1 MDLKRKGKSEEQK
14 ERFQEL
20 YKPIKELF
28 YSYGLKNLSMD
39 ELSSML
45 GISKKTLYT
54 FVRNKEELVE
64 KIFMFEEPFTSELNK
79 ENDDEP
85 INAIEKLLR
94 ISQLVHT
101 EIKRSN
107 PRIRYEM
114 EKYFNSTFEAYKE
127 KKRKFVYE
135 GMKANMQQGIA
146 EKLYREDI
154 NIDLVATIY
163 INSFIELHNS
173 DVCKML
179 DINFIQ
185 LFEVVFEN
193 HIRAISTPAG
203 VAYFESRKN
212 EIIEFIKNN

>member
-1 MDLKRKGKSEEQK
+1 MGKSEELN

-20 YKPIKELF
+20 YEPIKELF

-39 ELSSML
+39 ELSHKL

-54 FVRNKEELVE
+54 FVKNKEELVE
-64 KIFMFEEPFTSELNK
+64 KIFMY
-79 ENDDEP
+79 DEANVMRTKKKVHDEH

-94 ISQLVHT
+94 ISQFIYA
-101 EIKRSN
+101 EIKRIN

-135 GMKANMQQGIA
+135 GMKANMKQGIA

-163 INSFIELHNS
+163 LNSFIELHNS

-179 DINFIQ
+179 DINFIK
-185 LFEVVFEN
+185 LFEVMFEN